1 MPHNKIHEEL
11 SKKRTGKS
19 FADLHDWMCGEGLAR
34 EEIAKRHSVTKVI
47 DNLPY
52 VRERWGDLGVQEY
65 LYHIQDDFDRNLAV
79 RLSKFMIRLPILG
92 LSLRIVA
99 YMYHRLVPGLLSK

>member
-19 FADLHDWMCGEGLAR
+19 FADLHDWMCGEGLTR

-79 RLSKFMIRLPILG
+79 RLSKFMIRLPVLG

-99 YMYHRLVPGLLSK
+99 YMYHRLVHGLLSK